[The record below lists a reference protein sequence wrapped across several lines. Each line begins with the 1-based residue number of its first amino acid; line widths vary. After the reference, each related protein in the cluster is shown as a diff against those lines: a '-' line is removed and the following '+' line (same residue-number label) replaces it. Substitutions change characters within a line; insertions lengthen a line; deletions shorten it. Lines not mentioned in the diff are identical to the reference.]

1 MPHLDLEVPG
11 PRHLHLQQNRR
22 HQPLEGHQQGQRSRE
37 LRLPEVH
44 PQPAA
49 VRGQEVR
56 HAHLRPLHQLQPVN
70 RLPLP
75 LRVRPLRPRPLRQ
88 RRHRKPV
95 YAMPHADKHLTN
107 VAINMN
113 APTYVK
119 RIGGKWFL
127 DNLKNFMLS
136 K

>member
-1 MPHLDLEVPG
+1 MIIPTWTTYVKM
-11 PRHLHLQQNRR
+11 
-22 HQPLEGHQQGQRSRE
+22 
-37 LRLPEVH
+37 RL
-44 PQPAA
+44 
-49 VRGQEVR
+49 
-56 HAHLRPLHQLQPVN
+56 
-70 RLPLP
+70 
-75 LRVRPLRPRPLRQ
+75 
-88 RRHRKPV
+88 KK
-95 YAMPHADKHLTN
+95 DKHLTN